1 MDIVGEECGRGGFL
15 APAPAHEEDFLLP
28 FSCSNTTVTNYLL
41 AMIHYPLLLNNRTP
55 VLLQMAMSPAKRQ
68 HF

>member
-1 MDIVGEECGRGGFL
+1 MV
-15 APAPAHEEDFLLP
+15 PAPAHGDDFLLP
-28 FSCSNTTVTNYLL
+28 ISCSNTTVTNYLL
-41 AMIHYPLLLNNRTP
+41 AMIRYPLLLNSRTP